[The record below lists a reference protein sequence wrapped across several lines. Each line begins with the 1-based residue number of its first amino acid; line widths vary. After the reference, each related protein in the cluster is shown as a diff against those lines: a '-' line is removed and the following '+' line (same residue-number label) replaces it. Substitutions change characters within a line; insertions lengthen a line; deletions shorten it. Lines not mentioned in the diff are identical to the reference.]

1 MLFLVQQFSIL
12 FCIAHNCEDIL
23 ILWRDLLIAH
33 NSLER
38 LSSDP
43 VWLKLAANGRE
54 AVVLVVYPCSLQE
67 ILLFVFLYIWRSCR
81 SFH

>member
-33 NSLER
+33 NFLER
-38 LSSDP
+38 LSSDL
-43 VWLKLAANGRE
+43 VWLKLAANGE
-54 AVVLVVYPCSLQE
+54 VVVLVEYPCSLQE
-67 ILLFVFLYIWRSCR
+67 ILLFVFHIWRSCR